1 MGITSSIQFPPAKPE
16 QEKPEEYSDWPY
28 SVRTNG
34 DLLIKNIHGLF
45 PPRAGESSTEEEAA
59 EARYFEFMRGGGC
72 KDVFNA
78 LEDCERP
85 RSTKCKEIAGM
96 LFNCMY
102 SHPDYYQPVIALWEA
117 FYKQLAKD
125 LEVFHAKK
133 QREERFEKANLFKG
147 FKRF

>member
-1 MGITSSIQFPPAKPE
+1 
-16 QEKPEEYSDWPY
+16 
-28 SVRTNG
+28 
-34 DLLIKNIHGLF
+34 
-45 PPRAGESSTEEEAA
+45 
-59 EARYFEFMRGGGC
+59 MRGGGC

-133 QREERFEKANLFKG
+133 QREERFEKANLL
-147 FKRF
+147 

>member
-1 MGITSSIQFPPAKPE
+1 MGIASSIQFPPPKPE
-16 QEKPEEYSDWPY
+16 QEKPEDYSDWPY

-34 DLLIKNIHGLF
+34 DLLIKKIYGLF
-45 PPRAGESSTEEEAA
+45 PPREGEASTDEEAA
-59 EARYFEFMRGGGC
+59 EARYCEFMRGGGC

-78 LEDCERP
+78 LEDCEGP
-85 RSTKCKEIAGM
+85 RSAKCKEMAGM

-102 SHPDYYQPVIALWEA
+102 SHSDYYQPVIAVWET
-117 FYKQLAKD
+117 FYEQLAKD

-133 QREERFEKANLFKG
+133 QREESFEKAYLFKG